1 MNIDNPNNDNI
12 GSSTL
17 VAIVS
22 REDNQTVT
30 IKRNDAVI
38 ESFTL
43 DKCKWKNIKKL
54 AEDTVTI
61 EDGEAFG
68 GNNIGE
74 TKHFEGRNG
83 LVRTDTISN
92 G

>member
-22 REDNQTVT
+22 RKDNQTVT
-30 IKRNDAVI
+30 IKRNDTVVK
-38 ESFTL
+38 SFTL
-43 DKCKWKNIKKL
+43 DICKWKNIKKL
-54 AEDTVTI
+54 ADDTITI

-68 GNNIGE
+68 GTERNGIE
-74 TKHFEGRNG
+74 HFEAING
-83 LVRTDTISN
+83 LVRTDTI
-92 G
+92 

>member
-12 GSSTL
+12 GSSTF

-43 DKCKWKNIKKL
+43 DK
-54 AEDTVTI
+54 
-61 EDGEAFG
+61 
-68 GNNIGE
+68 
-74 TKHFEGRNG
+74 
-83 LVRTDTISN
+83 
-92 G
+92 